1 MAKQVAVGQL
11 IKTIEQS
18 LDDVRTEFL
27 KNMAEDLVARSPVD
41 TGAYVT
47 SHSITTTSGAGRS
60 RTSDNKPKG
69 QNKEAKQ
76 AEALDQL
83 YGDIAAIPAGQELV
97 YIANRSP
104 HANQVETGW
113 ATKDGY
119 FVYQAVRSRAG
130 AHLTNAIGK
139 VRNRT

>member
-11 IKTIEQS
+11 IRTIEQS

-27 KNMAEDLVARSPVD
+27 KNVAEDLVARSPVD
-41 TGAYVT
+41 TGAYIT
-47 SHSITTTSGAGRS
+47 SHSITTSSGTGRS
-60 RTSDNKPKG
+60 RDSHNKPQG
-69 QNKEAKQ
+69 QPKEVKQ
-76 AEALDQL
+76 AEALGQL
-83 YGDIAAIPAGQELV
+83 YDDIAAIPAGQELV

-104 HANQVETGW
+104 DANAIENGW
-113 ATKDGY
+113 SSKEGY
-119 FVYQAVRSRAG
+119 FVYKAVRSRAG